1 MAERSVEVV
10 NSDLLDREIVL
21 TRTYD
26 APRELVFDAWLD
38 RERISEWFGPDGFRT
53 TILEMDPRPG
63 GTWRFIL
70 HGPDGVDYPN
80 RIDYLEIRRPER
92 LVYAHRSDFEPPE
105 IEFETTVNFVQRGG
119 QTEVSLR
126 MLFKTAAQHDLAVE
140 KYGAIEGAH
149 QHLQRLAD
157 YLART

>member
-1 MAERSVEVV
+1 MAERSVEVA
-10 NSDLLDREIVL
+10 NSNVRDREIVL
-21 TRTYD
+21 THTYD
-26 APRELVFDAWLD
+26 AARELVFDAWLD
-38 RERISEWFGPDGFRT
+38 RQHIGEWFGPDGFTT

-70 HGPDGVDYPN
+70 HGPDGVGYPN

-92 LVYAHRSDFEPPE
+92 LVYAHRSDIEPPE
-105 IEFETTVNFVQRGG
+105 LEFETTVTFVERGG

-126 MLFKTAAQHDLAVE
+126 MRFKTAAQHDLAVE
-140 KYGAIEGAH
+140 KYGAIEGAR

-157 YLART
+157 YLARS